1 MGASYLSYIQFCIF
15 MGNLGFF
22 SNAFFGFILVYLT
35 LFYIKRQ
42 FGSYKYLL
50 VNFQVLGFVFAS
62 FEFLFHTFLHT
73 YNASLTYF
81 SLSRPLGM
89 SNFTMEWM
97 MGIYT
102 GLYSATIC
110 QLAIQFLYRY
120 WAIFDTPKLKYFNG
134 SYYFIWVSYYS
145 FFGVLW
151 AFAVGHFFA
160 MDDFGREYLGEEI
173 LLRYERNIT
182 DIPVLGLI
190 AYEGD
195 DIRWRNVYGLSL
207 MTLISTV
214 QYSIIIICGHQ
225 MYTGMRSKIAV
236 LSAQH
241 RRLHRQFFRALVI
254 QISAP
259 TIILFCPVFF
269 MIYAPFADLEI
280 SFPSCIIQSGFTVYP
295 ALDSL
300 IMMSCV
306 SEYGRA
312 LKKMVMNTKEKYTVK
327 TTKDDSK
334 ETGKSTSTHG
344 RTVTTKV

>member
-1 MGASYLSYIQFCIF
+1 MSSAYLPYIRYCIF

-22 SNAFFGFILVYLT
+22 SNAIFGFILVYLT
-35 LFYIKRQ
+35 LFHVKRQ

-50 VNFQVLGFVFAS
+50 VNFQVLGFIFAA

-73 YNASLTYF
+73 YNASLIYF
-81 SLSRPLGM
+81 SLSRPLGL
-89 SNFTMEWM
+89 SNFQMEWM
-97 MGIYT
+97 MGVYT

-120 WAIFDTPKLKYFNG
+120 WAIFDTPKLNYFNG
-134 SYYFIWVSYYS
+134 SSYLLWVGYYS

-160 MDDFGREYLGEEI
+160 MDDFGRRYLGDEI

-182 DIPVLGLI
+182 EIPVLGLI

-195 DIRWRNVYGLSL
+195 GIRWRNVYGLSL

-214 QYSIIIICGHQ
+214 QYSIIIVCGHQ
-225 MYTGMRSKIAV
+225 MFVGMRTKLTA
-236 LSAQH
+236 LSPPH
-241 RRLHRQFFRALVI
+241 RRLHRQFFRALMI
-254 QISAP
+254 QITAP

-269 MIYAPFADLEI
+269 MIYVPFADLEM

-295 ALDSL
+295 ALDSI

-306 SEYGRA
+306 SEYGRVVKN
-312 LKKMVMNTKEKYTVK
+312 LVKNTTAKYKEPSGKTAK
-327 TTKDDSK
+327 TTL
-334 ETGKSTSTHG
+334 TQPGKIA
-344 RTVTTKV
+344 TTQN

>member
-1 MGASYLSYIQFCIF
+1 
-15 MGNLGFF
+15 MGNVGFF
-22 SNAFFGFILVYLT
+22 SNAFFGFILVFLT
-35 LFYIKRQ
+35 LCHISRQ

-50 VNFQVLGFVFAS
+50 VNFQVLGFIFAT
-62 FEFLFHTFLHT
+62 FEYLFHTFLHT
-73 YNASLTYF
+73 YNASLIYF
-81 SLSRPLGM
+81 SFSRPLGL

-110 QLAIQFLYRY
+110 QLAIQFIYRY
-120 WAIFDTPKLKYFNG
+120 WALFDTPKIKYFHG
-134 SYYFIWVSYYS
+134 WYYLIWVSYYS

-160 MDDFGREYLGEEI
+160 MDDFGREYLGGEI

-190 AYEGD
+190 AYEGNS
-195 DIRWRNVYGLSL
+195 IRWRNVYGLSL
-207 MTLISTV
+207 MTLISTI
-214 QYSIIIICGHQ
+214 QYSIILICGQ
-225 MYTGMRSKIAV
+225 IMYEGMRIKLSL
-236 LSAQH
+236 LSAQS
-241 RRLHRQFFRALVI
+241 RRLHKQFFRALVI
-254 QISAP
+254 QITAP

-295 ALDSL
+295 AIDSI

-312 LKKMVMNTKEKYTVK
+312 LKKVYRNAKKFCAVK
-327 TTKDDSK
+327 IPKDVSKDVVGANVITTKL
-334 ETGKSTSTHG
+334 
-344 RTVTTKV
+344 